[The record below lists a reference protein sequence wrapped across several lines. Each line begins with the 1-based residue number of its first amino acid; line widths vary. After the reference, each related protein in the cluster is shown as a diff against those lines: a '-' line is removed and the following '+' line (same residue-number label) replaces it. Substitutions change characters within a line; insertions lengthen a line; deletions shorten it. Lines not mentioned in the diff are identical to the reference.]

1 MSPNPGGQPTVVV
14 ARRVRPGCED
24 VFQEWAD
31 GFTREVTSR
40 AGCLT
45 CQLVPPLGKAQPEWV
60 FVSTF
65 DTPQN
70 LRAWIESPERAQWL
84 AQAEPL
90 VEGPGEAQVISG
102 LEQLFGLLPPTV
114 APPPP
119 VWKVAVSVLVGL
131 YPLSLF
137 SQTVLGPRLDQLLM
151 LEELPLL
158 LVRGAIS
165 TVLMVILMTWVV
177 MPGVTRV
184 LKPWLYPRRSR

>member
-131 YPLSLF
+131 YPLTLF
-137 SQTVLGPRLDQLLM
+137 SQAVLGPLLGGWP
-151 LEELPLL
+151 LP
-158 LVRGAIS
+158 VRGAVS
-165 TVLMVILMTWVV
+165 AVLMVILMTWVV
-177 MPGVTRV
+177 MPGVTRA